1 MEAVCEIMLL
11 EETGGDLTSGEVTAS
26 LELELT
32 RLESGKLLLVWTR
45 LW

>member
-1 MEAVCEIMLL
+1 MLL
-11 EETGGDLTSGEVTAS
+11 EETGGDLTSGELTVS

-32 RLESGKLLLVWTR
+32 LSLESGKLLLVWTR